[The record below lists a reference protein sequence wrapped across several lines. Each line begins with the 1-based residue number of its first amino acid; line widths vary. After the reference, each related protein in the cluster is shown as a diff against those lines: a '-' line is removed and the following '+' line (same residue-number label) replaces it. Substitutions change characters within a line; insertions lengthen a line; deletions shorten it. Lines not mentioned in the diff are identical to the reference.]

1 MTRRPSDVLPGRL
14 ARLLAVLAL
23 LLPWPALAATDCMP
37 APGILGEIETFLQD
51 SATAQAAGAGTMP
64 IREVLF
70 GVTDIDA
77 EDNGKLDT
85 RAQVQLTRR
94 TATGGDYSNSG
105 PKKVTI
111 EGIFAGRETLFRLP
125 KRIEGR
131 YRLDDKG
138 ATLTYDPA
146 YAVDV
151 GEHVLGI
158 PFFMTVHRMV
168 VTREQLSFYFAGN
181 DGADPDRCY
190 LVQ

>member
-1 MTRRPSDVLPGRL
+1 MLRYCLLVLPV
-14 ARLLAVLAL
+14 LLAAL
-23 LLPWPALAATDCMP
+23 PAQAATDCVP

-51 SATAQAAGAGTMP
+51 SATAQAAGTGTMP

-70 GVTDIDA
+70 GVTGIDS
-77 EDNGKLDT
+77 EDQQKLDA
-85 RAQVQLTRR
+85 REPVKLARR
-94 TATGGDYSNSG
+94 TADGGDYSNVG

-111 EGIFAGRETLFRLP
+111 DGVFAGRGTLFRLP

-131 YRLDDKG
+131 YRLDATG

-151 GEHVLGI
+151 GERNIGI
-158 PFFMTVHRMV
+158 PIFMSVYRMV
-168 VTREQLSFYFAGN
+168 VTRQQLSFYFTGN
-181 DGADPDRCY
+181 DSDDPDRCY

>member
-1 MTRRPSDVLPGRL
+1 MIERPIGLHLGGLRW
-14 ARLLAVLAL
+14 LLAGLAL
-23 LLPWPALAATDCMP
+23 LLPWPALAATDCLP
-37 APGILGEIETFLQD
+37 APGVLGEIETFLQD

-70 GVTDIDA
+70 GVTGIDD
-77 EDNGKLDT
+77 EDQQKLDG
-85 RAQVQLTRR
+85 REQVELARR
-94 TATGGDYSNSG
+94 TATGGDYSNKG
-105 PKKVTI
+105 PKKVTV
-111 EGIFAGRETLFRLP
+111 EGIFAGRETIFRLP

-146 YAVDV
+146 YAVEV

-181 DGADPDRCY
+181 DSADPDRCY